1 MGRNCKMSHDVD
13 MIRDGVWV
21 NLSGGKA
28 DKIVIN
34 LLYCRKATGAHDA
47 RTYVLRVNAYDMSG
61 SRAVSCGGVS
71 RVVWSVA
78 NRRSALSDDRAVSLA
93 RDYVRVLVRDMAS
106 LCGADADKAVD
117 DAVAM
122 TDKNW

>member
-1 MGRNCKMSHDVD
+1 MGRNCKMNRDVD
-13 MIRDGVWV
+13 VIRDAVWV

-34 LLYCRKATGAHDA
+34 LLYCRKASGAHDA

-61 SRAVSCGGVS
+61 FRAVPCGGAS
-71 RVVWSVA
+71 LVVWRVA

-93 RDYVRVLVRDMAS
+93 RDWLRKVVRDVATF
-106 LCGADADKAVD
+106 CGADADKAVD
-117 DAVAM
+117 DAVSL
-122 TDKNW
+122 TDNNW